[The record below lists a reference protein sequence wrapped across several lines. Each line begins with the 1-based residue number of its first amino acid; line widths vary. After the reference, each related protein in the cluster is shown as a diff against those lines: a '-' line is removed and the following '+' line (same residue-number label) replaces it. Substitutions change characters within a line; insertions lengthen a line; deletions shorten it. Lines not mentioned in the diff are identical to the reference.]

1 MILILILTFIFVSS
15 LLTGQIFVKFP
26 GRKVNKM
33 YHLEKPLKISKQLRL
48 RAHEYLQNTKNTENL
63 LEMIRDFEYG
73 ADQHSYLL
81 ALELIFTNLLK
92 ERSMFIEI
100 RPFKPVENNPENL
113 HKNWLKN
120 VYEETFEKILL
131 CFENGSA
138 KIRSQG
144 LNLFIFINLK

>member
-1 MILILILTFIFVSS
+1 
-15 LLTGQIFVKFP
+15 
-26 GRKVNKM
+26 M

-48 RAHEYLQNTKNTENL
+48 RAQEYLQNTKNTENL

-92 ERSMFIEI
+92 DGSMFIEI
-100 RPFKPVENNPENL
+100 QPLKPVENTPENS
-113 HKNWLKN
+113 HKYWLKN
-120 VYEETFEKILL
+120 VYEETFGKILL
-131 CFENGSA
+131 CFENGSL

-144 LNLFIFINLK
+144 LSILFFINLK

>member
-1 MILILILTFIFVSS
+1 
-15 LLTGQIFVKFP
+15 
-26 GRKVNKM
+26 M
-33 YHLEKPLKISKQLRL
+33 YHQEKPIKISKQLRL
-48 RAHEYLQNTKNTENL
+48 RAQEYLQNTKHTENL

-92 ERSMFIEI
+92 DRAMFISIE
-100 RPFKPVENNPENL
+100 PLKPVENTPENL

-120 VYEETFEKILL
+120 VYEETFAKILQ
-131 CFENGSA
+131 CFDSSSL

-144 LNLFIFINLK
+144 LLK